1 MTFKGTLSSKLQA
14 PIESS
19 NVAEWITMDWSQ
31 TLKQP
36 KYWLLALVAAIAAI
50 HLTLLSRIDNSELFA
65 TCLLFWIAAG
75 SLIWDRYETL
85 NLESNWVASL
95 LGTLIVIGM
104 LTRVGSSPDSA
115 SSAWALPLVAGLG
128 TGLLASGFKGL
139 RQYWRE
145 FIIFGLLAVYP
156 LLRLTLEAIDLSEI
170 TAKAAS
176 FMLWYSG
183 FPVRLQGVFLLMPTS
198 RVEVYGACSGIQS
211 ILQLLSIS
219 VLFLL
224 MFPLRSHIQK
234 VLCVVAAVV
243 IGFVVNA
250 LRVALMAILNNAGDK
265 NAFDYWH
272 EGQGSLIFSAIAVL
286 VFGCFCWFFFLRN
299 PNQKTDSGAEGNA

>member
-1 MTFKGTLSSKLQA
+1 
-14 PIESS
+14 
-19 NVAEWITMDWSQ
+19 MDWSQ
-31 TLKQP
+31 TLKEP
-36 KYWLLALVAAIAAI
+36 KYWLLALITALAAI
-50 HLTLLSRIDNSELFA
+50 HLTLLSRVDNSELFA

-75 SLIWDRYETL
+75 SLVYDRYQTL
-85 NLESNWVASL
+85 NLESTPAASV
-95 LGTLIVIGM
+95 LGALIVIGM
-104 LTRVGSSPDSA
+104 MVRVGLSPDSA
-115 SSAWALPLVAGLG
+115 SSAWAFPLVTGLG
-128 TGLLASGFKGL
+128 VGLLASGFKGL

-145 FIIFGLLAVYP
+145 FIIFGLLALYP

-170 TAKAAS
+170 TAKAAA

-183 FPVRLQGVFLLMPTS
+183 FAVRLQGVFLVMPNS

-224 MFPLRSHIQK
+224 MFPVRSHLQK
-234 VLCVVAAVV
+234 VICVVAAVV

-286 VFGCFCWFFFLRN
+286 VFGVFCWFFFLRKPN
-299 PNQKTDSGAEGNA
+299 PTPNSGAKENA